1 MCNIAISFV
10 CKSKEL
16 DIIFEGRDQRGE
28 HATDATLKSQK
39 ALTAVSL
46 HVLQLLREVD
56 DDVVIVEEGGEG
68 PVDDLG
74 GERRVWTDVG
84 EEEGGAERFVL
95 LLDL

>member
-1 MCNIAISFV
+1 M
-10 CKSKEL
+10 
-16 DIIFEGRDQRGE
+16 
-28 HATDATLKSQK
+28 KSQK